1 MTTVRGAIRNGEVVG
16 ATLISFD
23 EVSAEFRCNCGVSFV
38 RKMASGLSK
47 KTNSIQCLSCHM
59 RTKPFAGERYALRRI
74 KSDAV
79 KAGRSFQISLEWFIE
94 KAHEPCHYC
103 GRRDRNTLNEKSKID
118 GLYNV
123 KGFKYNGL
131 DRKDNDVGYTE
142 DNCVP
147 CCLVCNRAKNS
158 MGYNEF
164 IEYLNDLI
172 EFRGTIG
179 DSNVTNDNAVH
190 SARVSDQRRQGE
202 ARNDSHIKEPQEDSI
217 PVFALNEY
225 GFYMDSRGKFEW
237 TRGFSGGPYRKVEGT
252 V

>member
-1 MTTVRGAIRNGEVVG
+1 MTTVRGAIRNGEVAGSSLV
-16 ATLISFD
+16 SFD
-23 EVSAEFRCNCGVSFV
+23 ETEAKFQCDCGVIFV
-38 RKMASGLSK
+38 RKMASSLSK
-47 KTNSIQCLSCHM
+47 KANAIQCLSCHM

-79 KAGRSFQISLEWFIE
+79 KAGRSFEISLEWFIE

-103 GRRDRNTLNEKSKID
+103 GRKDRNTLNEKSKIA

-131 DRKDNDVGYTE
+131 DRKNNDLGYTE
-142 DNCVP
+142 ENCVP

-190 SARVSDQRRQGE
+190 SARVSDQERQSE
-202 ARNDSHIKEPQEDSI
+202 AGNDSNIEESQEDSI
-217 PVFALNEY
+217 PVFTFY
-225 GFYMDSRGKFEW
+225 GDGFYMDSRGKSEW